1 MWKCFL
7 KGVIEMKKMNWKL
20 IGLVAVLA
28 VALGVYSI
36 AFADTVLKPTATLSG
51 VVAADGLVQAGTT
64 VTEGQVLV
72 QVKTVAGLMPAAR
85 ANGSGKVTA
94 VYVSAGQ
101 NITSGQEVAAISVSK

>member
-7 KGVIEMKKMNWKL
+7 KGVGKMKKMNWKL
-20 IGLVAVLA
+20 ISLVAVLA

-51 VVAADGLVQAGTT
+51 VVAADGLVQTGAT

-85 ANGSGKVTA
+85 ANGNGKVTA
-94 VYVSAGQ
+94 VYVTAGQ
-101 NITSGQEVAAISVSK
+101 NITSGQEVAAISV